1 MRRGILAVVAGALLA
16 AGCTALGG
24 GEQASQVQSDIQRLD
39 RQVRN
44 LQQAQSLGNDAARR
58 LEQLEGG
65 LNQVR
70 QQMQAL
76 QQNQASL
83 TARYQALERDQQSL
97 TGRFEEA
104 KHLTDRVRQDQEQV
118 QKTSSAIA
126 ALDNRL
132 RQLEQELSGLRQ
144 RVTQAEPQR
153 GVAPQ
158 PPAQPGATSPQAT
171 QPRPAPTAAAAPTP
185 QQAEAIY
192 REGFDFMNRGE
203 YARARDRFQAF
214 LKAAPSS
221 EFAEGAVYAIAETYY
236 REKDYENAIL
246 KYEELVAR
254 FPKGRRVPAALLYQ
268 GLAFKELGAPKDARA
283 LLEKVVQAYP
293 NSTEA
298 TLARVELPKLP
309 Q

>member
-44 LQQAQSLGNDAARR
+44 LQQAQSLGNDATRR
-58 LEQLEGG
+58 LEQLEAG

-76 QQNQASL
+76 QQNQASQA
-83 TARYQALERDQQSL
+83 ARYQALERDQQTL
-97 TGRFEEA
+97 TGRLEEA

-118 QKTSSAIA
+118 QKTSAAIA

-132 RQLEQELSGLRQ
+132 RQMEQELSGLRQ
-144 RVTQAEPQR
+144 RAA
-153 GVAPQ
+153 APQ
-158 PPAQPGATSPQAT
+158 PPAQPGATAPQAT

-203 YARARDRFQAF
+203 YAKARDRFQAF

-221 EFAEGAVYAIAETYY
+221 EFAEGAMYAIAETYY

>member
-1 MRRGILAVVAGALLA
+1 
-16 AGCTALGG
+16 
-24 GEQASQVQSDIQRLD
+24 
-39 RQVRN
+39 
-44 LQQAQSLGNDAARR
+44 
-58 LEQLEGG
+58 
-65 LNQVR
+65 
-70 QQMQAL
+70 MQAL

-83 TARYQALERDQQSL
+83 TARYQALERDQQTL

-126 ALDNRL
+126 SLDNRL
-132 RQLEQELSGLRQ
+132 RQMEQELSGLRQ

-158 PPAQPGATSPQAT
+158 PPAQPGATAPQAT

-185 QQAEAIY
+185 QQAEAVY
-192 REGFDFMNRGE
+192 REGFDFMSRGE
-203 YARARDRFQAF
+203 YAKARDRFQAF
-214 LKAAPSS
+214 LRAAPSS
-221 EFAEGAVYAIAETYY
+221 EFAEGAMYAIAETYY
-236 REKDYENAIL
+236 RERDYENAIL

>member
-1 MRRGILAVVAGALLA
+1 MRRSILAVVAGALLA

-44 LQQAQSLGNDAARR
+44 LQQAQSLGNDATRR
-58 LEQLEGG
+58 LEQLEAG

-76 QQNQASL
+76 QQNQASQA
-83 TARYQALERDQQSL
+83 ARYQALERDQQTL
-97 TGRFEEA
+97 TGRFEET

-118 QKTSSAIA
+118 QKTSAAIA

-132 RQLEQELSGLRQ
+132 RQMEQELSGLRQ
-144 RVTQAEPQR
+144 RAA
-153 GVAPQ
+153 APQ

-203 YARARDRFQAF
+203 YAKARDRFQAF

-221 EFAEGAVYAIAETYY
+221 EFAEGAMYAIAETYY